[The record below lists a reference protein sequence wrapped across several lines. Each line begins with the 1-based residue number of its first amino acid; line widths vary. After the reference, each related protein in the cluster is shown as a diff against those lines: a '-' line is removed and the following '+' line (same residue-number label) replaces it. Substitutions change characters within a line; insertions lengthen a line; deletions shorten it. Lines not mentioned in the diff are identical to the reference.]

1 MDGKVLSHVR
11 GAVSSHRSF
20 VSGDRSGSKLK
31 ANVLLAAIYPLTNCP
46 NDFSLIDVVLS
57 FLSTSCAHKIMEAK
71 SQITAV
77 RREIKLFFFFRKRR
91 CQTDYFIFKACVGGG
106 RRVLIQKIFPINFF
120 FFSECVWSGEKSL

>member
-77 RREIKLFFFFRKRR
+77 RREIKLFFFLGSAGVK
-91 CQTDYFIFKACVGGG
+91 QTTSSSKLVLGEGGG
-106 RRVLIQKIFPINFF
+106 F
-120 FFSECVWSGEKSL
+120 